1 MDMQLKLHLNWMM
14 EARLVAHIPKIVNH
28 SWLQICIEA
37 EMTQSVNLYGNTI
50 VYTSR
55 FGVLTCTIDIP
66 YYVYIYAFTQQVG
79 VKSCAHPATNGW
91 YIDKLY
97 NLISV
102 KSCTCCSYNTVRGK
116 SEHIQQLQL
125 AGHCAPEWVVT
136 SIIVAICKGAFP
148 PDTSS
153 AGA

>member
-1 MDMQLKLHLNWMM
+1 MLLLN
-14 EARLVAHIPKIVNH
+14 RLEWKV
-28 SWLQICIEA
+28 
-37 EMTQSVNLYGNTI
+37 
-50 VYTSR
+50 
-55 FGVLTCTIDIP
+55 VLTQQLMDG
-66 YYVYIYAFTQQVG
+66 IY
-79 VKSCAHPATNGW
+79 